1 MQATRERILAQ
12 IAADRAEQ
20 ASRLANQHSIIQ
32 AEVTTNASTESSINA
47 VDETR
52 LQIRLPSGITRT
64 QAFPIAE
71 PLSSVRAFVI
81 NELTTG
87 TNIRDFSLATSYPRR
102 EFKLE
107 DEVKTLIDL
116 NLVPNAVLLVIQRE
130 AFNPVVRTGGS
141 MFTMLTS
148 VLWAML
154 TPATMAI
161 EYAHKMGWQRLRHRF
176 IQFAANLGLVKP
188 PGQFEIRALPND
200 K

>member
-1 MQATRERILAQ
+1 MQETRERILAQ

-20 ASRLANQHSIIQ
+20 ASRLANQQSIHQ
-32 AEVTTNASTESSINA
+32 ADITTNASTESSINA

-52 LQIRLPSGITRT
+52 LQIRLPGGIIRT
-64 QAFPIAE
+64 HAFPIAE

-81 NELTTG
+81 NELITG
-87 TNIRDFSLATSYPRR
+87 TNIREFTLATNYPRR
-102 EFKLE
+102 EFKME
-107 DEVKTLIDL
+107 DEAKTLIDL
-116 NLVPNAVLLVIQRE
+116 NLVPNAILLVIQRDT
-130 AFNPVVRTGGS
+130 FNPVVRTGGS
-141 MFTMLTS
+141 VLTMLTS
-148 VLWAML
+148 VFWAML

-188 PGQFEIRALPND
+188 PNQFEVRGFQND